1 MKPEIVVVVVLYQ
14 QLFSQSP
21 TYEPLSKA
29 LSEKHIQLVIYD
41 NSPQRQQN
49 ELFEKENTIYYH
61 DPQNPGLAAA
71 YNYALSQANERTRCI
86 VTLDQDTRLVD
97 DYFEILRKVAFTDEC
112 VAAVPM
118 IFSGGRQVSP
128 VYSNHY
134 INRTAQAVEVDGTTA
149 ERIMAIN
156 SGVAWSVKFL
166 KKIGGFNPAF
176 SLDFLDHW
184 LFWKVDQL
192 EKTVEILP
200 VRMEHDLSV
209 LDYEKVS
216 SNRYRSILQ
225 AENRFYHEYDQ
236 RHLSSHRRQL
246 LLRTAKQFLTVKNRH
261 IWRMTL
267 RSYVKNWK
275 V

>member
-184 LFWKVDQL
+184 LFWKVNQL
-192 EKTVEILP
+192 EKMVEILP
-200 VRMEHDLSV
+200 VRLEHDLSV
-209 LDYEKVS
+209 LDYEKVT
-216 SNRYRSILQ
+216 SNRY
-225 AENRFYHEYDQ
+225 
-236 RHLSSHRRQL
+236 
-246 LLRTAKQFLTVKNRH
+246 
-261 IWRMTL
+261 
-267 RSYVKNWK
+267 
-275 V
+275 